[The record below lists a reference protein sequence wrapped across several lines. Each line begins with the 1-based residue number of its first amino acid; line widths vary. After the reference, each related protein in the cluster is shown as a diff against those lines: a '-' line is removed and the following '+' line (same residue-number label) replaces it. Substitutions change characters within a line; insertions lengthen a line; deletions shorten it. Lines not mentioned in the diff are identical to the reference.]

1 MNYSSSNYFYKKIR
15 NFFPSTISPFV
26 LFILWR
32 KDLHLGKKG
41 GKDFACENYVKIE
54 KEKPFH
60 NTSERLTTIRS
71 IIFLKSFRKDI
82 KLFE

>member
-1 MNYSSSNYFYKKIR
+1 MEKG
-15 NFFPSTISPFV
+15 PSP
-26 LFILWR
+26 WE
-32 KDLHLGKKG
+32 KG